1 MKILTLIPARSASK
15 GIKNKNIRPLN
26 GKPLIAYSIKQA
38 QQSNYSSQMRI
49 IVSTDSEKY
58 ASISKQL
65 GAEVP
70 FLRPKEISQDL
81 STDYEFITH
90 ALDYLE
96 KKENYIPDIV
106 LQLRP
111 TQPCRKVEDIDVCL
125 DLFIK
130 NRSNYDS
137 LRTIKKFEKSPY
149 KMYSI
154 NDNNLVP
161 LFTEIKGIKEP
172 YNQCRQLLPDTYLH
186 IGYIDIFNTSIV
198 KNGTISG
205 KKVYPYIIENETI
218 DIDTEED
225 WKKAEE
231 LLS

>member
-1 MKILTLIPARSASK
+1 MIKILTLIPARSGSK
-15 GIKNKNIRPLN
+15 GIKDKNIRHLN
-26 GKPLIAYSIKQA
+26 GKPLIVHSIEQA
-38 QQSNYSSQMRI
+38 QKSNYSSQMRI
-49 IVSTDSEKY
+49 IVSTDSQHY
-58 ASISKQL
+58 AKIAKEY

-70 FLRPKEISQDL
+70 FIRPKEISQDL
-81 STDYEFITH
+81 STDYEFIIH

-96 KKENYIPDIV
+96 KENYVPDIV

-111 TQPCRKVEDIDVCL
+111 TQPLRKVEDIDSCL

-137 LRTIKKFEKSPY
+137 LRTVKKFEKSPY

-154 NDNNLVP
+154 RDNHLVP
-161 LFTEIKGIKEP
+161 LFTEINEINEP
-172 YNQCRQLLPDTYLH
+172 YNHCRQLLPDTYLH

-205 KKVYPYIIENETI
+205 KKVYPYIIENESI

-225 WKKAEE
+225 WKKVEE